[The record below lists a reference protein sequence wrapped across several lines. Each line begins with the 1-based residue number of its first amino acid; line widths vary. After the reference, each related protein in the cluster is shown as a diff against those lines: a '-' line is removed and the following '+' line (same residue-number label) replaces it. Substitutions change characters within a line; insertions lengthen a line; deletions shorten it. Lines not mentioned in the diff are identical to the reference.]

1 LANTM
6 MLSGNRA
13 LDVTDYK
20 GWPGG
25 RILADLGVDVIK
37 VEPAGGDSG
46 RGRGPFYGGE
56 VNPERSILWFAYNL
70 GKRGI
75 TLNLETTEGR
85 EIFKRLAGNADFVL
99 ESFPPGHMEKLGL
112 GYDVLREINPGI
124 IMASISPFGQSG
136 PYRDYKASD
145 IVAMAMG
152 GFMHV
157 TGDPERP
164 PLRISFPLAYA
175 LASAQAALGSL
186 IAFHHRQ
193 KTGCGQH
200 VEVSAQEGVVNTLTN
215 ALATWELNGI
225 LTRRVGAFFFRG
237 GLGQEAHQRVV
248 WPCRDGAVAFM
259 AMGGRA
265 GAHSNRALVE
275 WMDEEGMANDFLR
288 GIDWDTFDTVTLG
301 KEFHQKVEE
310 AIERFF
316 KARTRQQL
324 HEGARQRGIFLQLV
338 ATPKDIIESQ
348 QLAERDFWVDVPYPE
363 PGKVIRCPGSF
374 TKASESPLRLGSRA
388 PLIGEHNIDIYQN
401 ELGLLPEELEDLKTR
416 GVI

>member
-1 LANTM
+1 M

-20 GWPGG
+20 GWLSG

-37 VEPAGGDSG
+37 VEPPGGDSG
-46 RGRGPFYGGE
+46 RSQGPFYGGE
-56 VNPERSILWFAYNL
+56 VNPERSLSWFAYNL

-75 TLNLETTEGR
+75 TLNLEAIEGR
-85 EIFKRLAGNADFVL
+85 EIFKRLARNADFVL

-112 GYDVLREINPGI
+112 DYNVLHEINPKI
-124 IMASISPFGQSG
+124 ILASISPFGQSG

-152 GFMHV
+152 GFMYV
-157 TGDPERP
+157 TGDPDRP

-193 KTGCGQH
+193 NTGRGQY
-200 VEVSAQEGVVNTLTN
+200 VEVSTQESIVNTLAN
-215 ALATWELNGI
+215 VLATWELNGI
-225 LTRRVGAFFFRG
+225 VTRRVGALFFRG
-237 GLGQEAHQRVV
+237 GLGQEAHQRVI

-265 GAHSNRALVE
+265 GARSNRALVK
-275 WMDEEGMANDFLR
+275 WMEEEEMANDFLR
-288 GIDWDTFDTVTLG
+288 GIDWDAFDTVTLS
-301 KEFHQKVEE
+301 KEFHRKVEE
-310 AIERFF
+310 PIARFF
-316 KARTRQQL
+316 KAHTRQQL
-324 HEGARQRGIFLQLV
+324 HEGARRRGIFLQLV

-348 QLAERDFWVDVPYPE
+348 QLGERDFWVDVLHPE
-363 PGKVIRCPGSF
+363 LGKAIRYPGSF
-374 TKASESPLRLGSRA
+374 AKASESPLRLGSRA
-388 PLIGEHNIDIYQN
+388 PLVGEHNADIYQG
-401 ELGLLPEELEDLKTR
+401 ELGLLPEELGDLKAR